1 LARYPADS
9 PADKSSHTSKV
20 MLASQKPVSEDLADY
35 QVANELTIAMLKQ
48 FAPKV
53 WMPPSPRNS
62 A

>member
-1 LARYPADS
+1 
-9 PADKSSHTSKV
+9 